1 MTRLLVVKQTP
12 IEKEIEIRRKMNY
25 QSGIHGQITPQAFY
39 NSLPINNEPI
49 QVYQERT
56 WIPTP
61 PGQALPSFQSISPQ
75 VRMPLQYQIPSAQG
89 QQIQQIHPSLQRQTH
104 PELPRMPM
112 TRPQP
117 PLQHFHYHYQARPQY
132 CPPMNQGIPQVVP
145 HRPAWQGSPALPQVP
160 VRSMKIEDQGPPAL
174 PQVPFQPMKI
184 EDQGPPALP
193 QVPVQPMKIES
204 QGPPALPQV
213 PIQTIKI
220 ESQEDEN
227 EVIESMFN
235 EIVNEVHRIEEEQNL
250 PKIHFHTRPGEAYQN
265 HENCRLM

>member
-1 MTRLLVVKQTP
+1 MTRLLVVKQTS

-117 PLQHFHYHYQARPQY
+117 PLQHFPQYQARPQY

-174 PQVPFQPMKI
+174 PQVP
-184 EDQGPPALP
+184 
-193 QVPVQPMKIES
+193 VQPMKIES

-227 EVIESMFN
+227 EIIESMFN